1 MEYGGYDAG
10 GFGAYG
16 ENAAPEGNPA
26 QGLNPG
32 LDFGISAGNQLG
44 LSAPTLSGMG
54 INLGTGSQAGLQ
66 APGFAAN
73 VGNAALGTYGQDP
86 GMMPDYGFSGRALE
100 GMASLGKASYGL
112 QQTGYE
118 GLQANA
124 NNRGYSMSPETQ
136 TVGLEG
142 TQPAPNFFDT
152 APGKVVQTIMGFVP
166 VLGNVFNSAVN
177 YSKTQD
183 PVAALLGLVPGL
195 GGFLASTAYNAS
207 QSRDPLGFL
216 GERAVGT
223 GASALGGM
231 FGGRAGAMGA
241 GQLASGLMG
250 NAAAEKASYGPFG
263 NATLG
268 NMQQASAQQSLMG
281 QTPDSNFTVPG
292 DGNAQT
298 SLLLRRLATNS

>member
-1 MEYGGYDAG
+1 MAYDDG

-16 ENAAPEGNPA
+16 ENAAPSGNA
-26 QGLNPG
+26 MA
-32 LDFGISAGNQLG
+32 DFGLSAGNQLG

-73 VGNAALGTYGQDP
+73 VGKTAFGTYGEDP
-86 GMMPDYGFSGRALE
+86 GMMPDYVFSGKALE

-112 QQTGYE
+112 QPTGYE

-124 NNRGYSMSPETQ
+124 NTRGYNMSPTTQ

-142 TQPAPNFFDT
+142 TQPTPGFFDT
-152 APGKVVQTIMGFVP
+152 PAGKVVQTIAGFIPIV
-166 VLGNVFNSAVN
+166 GNIFNSAVN
-177 YSKTQD
+177 FSKNQD
-183 PVAALLGLVPGL
+183 PVQALLGLIPGVA
-195 GGFLASTAYNAS
+195 GFAASTAYNAS

-216 GERAVGT
+216 GEQAVGAGANMLGGALGGRIGAT
-223 GASALGGM
+223 GAS
-231 FGGRAGAMGA
+231 
-241 GQLASGLMG
+241 QLAGGLMG
-250 NAAAEKASYGPFG
+250 NAAAERASYGPFG

-281 QTPDSNFTVPG
+281 QMPDPNFTGPG
-292 DGNAQT
+292 NENAQA

>member
-32 LDFGISAGNQLG
+32 LDFGLSAGNQLG
-44 LSAPTLSGMG
+44 LSAPTLAGMG
-54 INLGTGSQAGLQ
+54 INLGTGSQEGLKGQ
-66 APGFAAN
+66 DLAPNLGVAS
-73 VGNAALGTYGQDP
+73 LGTYGQDSNLS
-86 GMMPDYGFSGRALE
+86 PDYGFSGKALE
-100 GMASLGKASYGL
+100 GMANLGKGSYGL
-112 QQTGYE
+112 QQTGYQ

-124 NNRGYSMSPETQ
+124 NSRGYNMSPTTQ

-142 TQPAPNFFDT
+142 TQPAPSFFDT
-152 APGKVVQTIMGFVP
+152 PAGRAIQTLMGFVP
-166 VLGNVFNSAVN
+166 VIGNVFNSAVN
-177 YSKTQD
+177 YSKNQD
-183 PVAALLGLVPGL
+183 PVQALLGLIPGM
-195 GGFLASTAYNAS
+195 GGFLATTAYNAS

-216 GERAVGT
+216 GERAIGT
-223 GASALGGM
+223 GATALGGM
-231 FGGRAGAMGA
+231 LGGKAGAMGA

-281 QTPDSNFTVPG
+281 QDPNFTIPG
-292 DGNAQT
+292 DGDAQA

>member
-1 MEYGGYDAG
+1 MAYDDG

-16 ENAAPEGNPA
+16 ENAAPSGNA
-26 QGLNPG
+26 MA
-32 LDFGISAGNQLG
+32 DFGLSAGNQLG

-73 VGNAALGTYGQDP
+73 IGNAALGTYGEDP

-100 GMASLGKASYGL
+100 GMASLGKAGYGL
-112 QQTGYE
+112 QPTGYE

-124 NNRGYSMSPETQ
+124 NSRGYNMSPVAQ

-142 TQPAPNFFDT
+142 TQPAPSFFDT
-152 APGKVVQTIMGFVP
+152 PAGKAIQTIMGFVP
-166 VLGNVFNSAVN
+166 VIGNLFNSAVN
-177 YSKTQD
+177 YSKNQD
-183 PVAALLGLVPGL
+183 PVQALLGLVPGM

-216 GERAVGT
+216 GERAIGT
-223 GASALGGM
+223 GATALGGM

-250 NAAAEKASYGPFG
+250 NAAAERASYGPFG

-281 QTPDSNFTVPG
+281 QMPDPNFAGPG
-292 DGNAQT
+292 NENAQA